1 MALISLST
9 LTFNP
14 TDGIFIGDL
23 FGFII
28 ALPISLFL
36 AYWLSAVKNHVAV
49 IVGAFV
55 GALIGF
61 LILLAW
67 AGPLLRNS
75 DLDGASGGSVFFG
88 SLLLCSILGVIF
100 AMTTDLIIAR
110 RNKRDYIRQPAEAHE
125 NA

>member
-1 MALISLST
+1 MAFISLST

-36 AYWLSAVKNHVAV
+36 AYWLSAVKNHFAV
-49 IVGAFV
+49 VGGAFV
-55 GALIGF
+55 GALLGF

-67 AGPLLRNS
+67 AGPLIS
-75 DLDGASGGSVFFG
+75 GTDLDGANGGSVFFG
-88 SLLLCSILGVIF
+88 SILLCAILGVIL
-100 AMTTDLIIAR
+100 AMATDLIVAR
-110 RNKRDYIRQPAEAHE
+110 RHKRDYIRQSAGAHE
-125 NA
+125 NP

>member
-1 MALISLST
+1 MAFISLST

-14 TDGIFIGDL
+14 NDGIFIGDL

-49 IVGAFV
+49 VVGAFV
-55 GALIGF
+55 GALLGF

-67 AGPLLRNS
+67 AGPLISNT
-75 DLDGASGGSVFFG
+75 DMDGANGGSVFFG
-88 SLLLCSILGVIF
+88 SLLLCSIMGVVL

-110 RNKRDYIRQPAEAHE
+110 RHKRDYIRQGTEAHE
-125 NA
+125 NP

>member
-1 MALISLST
+1 MAVIALST

-36 AYWLSAVKNHVAV
+36 AYWLSAVKNHFAVVA
-49 IVGAFV
+49 GAFV
-55 GALIGF
+55 GALLGF

-67 AGPLLRNS
+67 AGPLLHNT
-75 DLDGASGGSVFFG
+75 DLDGANGGNVFFG
-88 SLLLCSILGVIF
+88 SLLLCSILGVVM

-110 RNKRDYIRQPAEAHE
+110 RRKRDYVRQSAEAH
-125 NA
+125 

>member
-23 FGFII
+23 FGFIL

-55 GALIGF
+55 GTLLGF

-67 AGPLLRNS
+67 AGPLITGT
-75 DLDGASGGSVFFG
+75 DLNGANGGSVFFG
-88 SLLLCSILGVIF
+88 AILLCSIMGVVF

-110 RNKRDYIRQPAEAHE
+110 RNKRDYIRQVAQVHE
-125 NA
+125 KP

>member
-1 MALISLST
+1 MAFISLST

-36 AYWLSAVKNHVAV
+36 AYWLSAVKNHIAVVA
-49 IVGAFV
+49 GAFI
-55 GALIGF
+55 GALLGF

-67 AGPLLRNS
+67 AGPLISGTDMDDTN
-75 DLDGASGGSVFFG
+75 GGSVFFG
-88 SLLLCSILGVIF
+88 SILLCSILGVVL
-100 AMTTDLIIAR
+100 AMATDLIVAR
-110 RNKRDYIRQPAEAHE
+110 RHKRDYIRPSAEAQE
-125 NA
+125 NP

>member
-1 MALISLST
+1 MAFISLST

-23 FGFII
+23 FGFIL

-36 AYWLSAVKNHVAV
+36 AYWLSAVKNHFAV
-49 IVGAFV
+49 VGGAFA

-67 AGPLLRNS
+67 AGPLITGT
-75 DLDGASGGSVFFG
+75 DLTGANGGSVFFG
-88 SLLLCSILGVIF
+88 SVLLCSILGVVF
-100 AMTTDLIIAR
+100 AMTTDLVIAR
-110 RNKRDYIRQPAEAHE
+110 RSKRDYIRQTAEAHE
-125 NA
+125 NP

>member
-1 MALISLST
+1 MAFISLST

-36 AYWLSAVKNHVAV
+36 AYWLSAVKNHIAVVA
-49 IVGAFV
+49 GAFIGV
-55 GALIGF
+55 LLGF

-67 AGPLLRNS
+67 AGPLISGTDMDDAN
-75 DLDGASGGSVFFG
+75 GGSVFFG
-88 SLLLCSILGVIF
+88 SILLCSILGVVL
-100 AMTTDLIIAR
+100 AMATDLIVAR
-110 RNKRDYIRQPAEAHE
+110 RHKRDYIRQSVEAQE
-125 NA
+125 NP

>member
-1 MALISLST
+1 MAFISLST

-36 AYWLSAVKNHVAV
+36 AYWLSAVKNHIAV
-49 IVGAFV
+49 VVGAFI
-55 GALIGF
+55 GALLGF

-67 AGPLLRNS
+67 AGPLITGT
-75 DLDGASGGSVFFG
+75 DLDGANGGSVFFG
-88 SLLLCSILGVIF
+88 SILLCSILGVVC
-100 AMTTDLIIAR
+100 AMSTDLIIAR
-110 RNKRDYIRQPAEAHE
+110 RHKRDYIRQSAEAHE
-125 NA
+125 NP